1 MTLNKIRKKIR
12 TTFTP
17 AQQIALS
24 FASVILIGAFLLSL
38 PISNKIEGTSFL
50 DHLFTSTSAVCVT
63 GLTTIVV
70 VDQYSVF
77 GQWVIIGLMQIG
89 GLGLMTLIA
98 VFVIFM
104 SGKLTLSSRLALNE
118 AVNFFNLN
126 DFNHFIQAI
135 LKYTLFFEI
144 IGFIL
149 LATQFVPIF
158 GMGEGLFI
166 SLFTAVSAFCNAG
179 LDILGSSSLQ
189 AYVHDPLVNLTIMF
203 LIVVGGLG
211 FGVWF
216 DISQG
221 SKSLI
226 RKTYP
231 LQYIIKH
238 FKVHT
243 KLAISMTIGL
253 ILAGT
258 LIIFLF
264 EYNNMN
270 SIGEFNFLDKIMA
283 SLFQSITTRT
293 AGFATLNIASMKSAS
308 LFAMMILMFIGGS
321 PGGTAGGI
329 KTTTFAI
336 LVFMI
341 ISELQNKKDIIVFNR
356 NIQREHFR
364 KAFVV
369 AFILLTTLSIGIIGL
384 SLTEPF
390 DFLSILFEAVSAIAT
405 VGLSMGITS
414 SLSSIGKVIIVLL
427 MYLGRIGPLTLMLSI
442 NRKVGC
448 KKGQEI
454 SYSNAEILIG

>member
-1 MTLNKIRKKIR
+1 MTLNKLRRKIR
-12 TTFTP
+12 TNFTP

-38 PISNKIEGTSFL
+38 PISNKVEGTSFL
-50 DHLFTSTSAVCVT
+50 EHLFTSTSAVCVT

-70 VDQYSVF
+70 VDQYTVF
-77 GQWVIIGLMQIG
+77 GQSIIIGLMQIG

-98 VFVIFM
+98 VFVIFL
-104 SGKLTLSSRLALNE
+104 SGKLTLSNRLALNE

-126 DFNHFIQAI
+126 DFNHFIKAI
-135 LKYTLFFEI
+135 LKYTLFFEL

-149 LATQFVPIF
+149 LSIRFVPLF
-158 GMGEGLFI
+158 GYSEGLFI

-179 LDILGSSSLQ
+179 LDILGGISLQ
-189 AYVHDPLVNLTIMF
+189 AYAHDPLVNFTVMF

-221 SKSLI
+221 SKSFI

-243 KLAISMTIGL
+243 KLAISMTISL
-253 ILAGT
+253 IFGGAIL
-258 LIIFLF
+258 IFLF
-264 EYNNMN
+264 EFNNIN
-270 SIGEFNFLDKIMA
+270 SIGNFNFFDKIMA

-293 AGFATLNIASMKSAS
+293 AGFATLNMASMKSAS
-308 LFAMMILMFIGGS
+308 LFSMMILMFIGGS

-341 ISELQNKKDIIVFNR
+341 ISELQSKKDIIIFNR

-369 AFILLTTLSIGIIGL
+369 AFILLSTLSIGIIGL

-390 DFLSILFEAVSAIAT
+390 DFLSIAFEAVSAIAT

-414 SLSSIGKVIIVLL
+414 SLSSIGKIIIILL

>member
-70 VDQYSVF
+70 VDQYTVF

-258 LIIFLF
+258 LLIFLF

-270 SIGEFNFLDKIMA
+270 SIGEFDFFDKIMA

>member
-38 PISNKIEGTSFL
+38 PISNKIEGTSLL

-442 NRKVGC
+442 NRKVVC
-448 KKGQEI
+448 KKGQDI